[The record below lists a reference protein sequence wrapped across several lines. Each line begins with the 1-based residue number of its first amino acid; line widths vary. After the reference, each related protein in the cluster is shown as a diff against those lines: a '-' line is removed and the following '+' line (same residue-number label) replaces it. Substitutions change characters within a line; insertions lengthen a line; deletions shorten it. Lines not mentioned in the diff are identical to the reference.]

1 MHGIAAFTALLA
13 LAGVP
18 ASAAGWVQLFNGKD
32 LSGWKVVGESVWTV
46 MRDGTLLGQRDL
58 LPALQRQPFMEDQR
72 SYRAWLYR
80 QSWLYTDREFTNFD
94 LHLEYWLKLRG
105 NSGISIRDTS
115 RAAHAVSSPPDFTRT
130 PSKIGYEIQISNQ
143 YPDQYPTGSIY
154 TFVKAKTGLQV
165 DNDWNSMDIESRP
178 DVIRVR
184 INGQVAAEHAG
195 DPKRSKSG
203 PIGLQLH
210 DQFSVMMFRN
220 IRIREIAK

>member
-1 MHGIAAFTALLA
+1 MHRFAFLAVLAAL
-13 LAGVP
+13 P

-32 LSGWKVVGESVWTV
+32 LSGWTVVGESVWTA

-58 LPALQRQPFMEDQR
+58 LPALQRQPFMNDPS

-94 LHLEYWLKLRG
+94 LHVEYWLKLRG
-105 NSGISIRDTS
+105 NGGISIRDTS
-115 RAAHAVSSPPDFTRT
+115 RAAHAVTSPPDFTRT

-178 DVIRVR
+178 DVIRVK
-184 INGQVAAEHAG
+184 INSQLAAEHPG

-220 IRIREIAK
+220 IRIREIVK